1 MGQSVSASDMNNPK
15 YDEDDPST
23 LNETNV
29 VNFNPPPLTIS
40 HDKSKSAD
48 LKKSSTIMI

>member
-1 MGQSVSASDMNNPK
+1 MGQSVSASNEYHPK
-15 YDEDDPST
+15 YDEDEPSP

-29 VNFNPPPLTIS
+29 VNFNPAPLGIS

-48 LKKSSTIMI
+48 LK